1 MEEVR
6 PAPSDQVLGRAIVR
20 LVRDHA
26 AELKPDDAFISS
38 TEARRLAGGVS
49 DMTIWRWINLGIIP
63 RPTKIRSRNYWRR
76 GEFLAALERASS
88 GPEAA

>member
-1 MEEVR
+1 MEEAH

-38 TEARRLAGGVS
+38 TEARRLAGNVS
-49 DMTIWRWINLGIIP
+49 DMTIWRWVNLGVIP
-63 RPTKIRSRNYWRR
+63 KPMKIRNRNYWRR